1 MRTSLENVQDQ
12 LLRSEQFRGKLSQL
26 WAQLQLI
33 KESGRKY
40 DSSEDARVW
49 SSMSEQD
56 MGTITKV
63 SEYRVQDDKGLHLI
77 VLLWLILDPR

>member
-1 MRTSLENVQDQ
+1 MRTLLENVQDQ

-40 DSSEDARVW
+40 DTSEDARMW
-49 SSMSEQD
+49 KGMSEEQ
-56 MGTITKV
+56 MNTFTKV
-63 SEYRVQDDKGLHLI
+63 SPFQVTK
-77 VLLWLILDPR
+77 VLVSHMIRFLDSW

>member
-1 MRTSLENVQDQ
+1 MTSEEEAMRTLLENVQDQ

-40 DSSEDARVW
+40 DTSEDARLW
-49 SSMSEQD
+49 SGMSEQH

-63 SEYRVQDDKGLHLI
+63 SQCIKLNGKRLYLI
-77 VLLWLILDPR
+77 SRF